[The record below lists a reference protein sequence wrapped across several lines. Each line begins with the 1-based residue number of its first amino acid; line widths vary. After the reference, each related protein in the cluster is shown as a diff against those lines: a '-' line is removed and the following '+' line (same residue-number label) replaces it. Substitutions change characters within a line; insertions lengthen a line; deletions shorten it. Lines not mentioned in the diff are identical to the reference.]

1 MSPASF
7 DPASTA
13 PRLGPVQLGAIP
25 RIAAIAARSL
35 AESELAFL
43 IESGATLLE
52 IRADSFPGGPA
63 EALEF
68 ARRLNASASRAH
80 LGVIGTVRETEALA
94 RNRLGIFEQL
104 APLCDCLD
112 AEFEADERADIAAIA
127 RRAGCK
133 LMLSTHDFEKTPEAS
148 DLDRVIA
155 EGERLAAQLIK
166 IAVFARSTE
175 DLARLLEYT
184 RARAAHP
191 LVTIAMSEV
200 GLLSRIAAPFFGSLI
215 TYGFLDAP
223 NAPGQLS
230 AKQLHEL
237 LLLFH
242 PEYRRDFEAR
252 AR

>member
-1 MSPASF
+1 MSSASH
-7 DPASTA
+7 DSAPSA
-13 PRLGPVQLGAIP
+13 PRLGPVQLGGVP

-35 AESELAFL
+35 AESELQFL
-43 IESGATLLE
+43 SDSGATLLE
-52 IRADSFPGGPA
+52 IRADSFPGGPT
-63 EALEF
+63 EALDF
-68 ARRLNASASRAH
+68 AGRLKASAERAR
-80 LGVIGTVRETEALA
+80 LGVIGTVRETAALA
-94 RNRLGIFEQL
+94 RNRLSIFEKL

-112 AEFEADERADIAAIA
+112 AEYESEEREDIAAIA
-127 RRAGCK
+127 RRAGCRI
-133 LMLSTHDFEKTPEAS
+133 MLSTHDFEKTPEAH

-155 EGERLAAQLIK
+155 ESERLAAHLVK
-166 IAVFARSTE
+166 IAVFARSTD
-175 DLARLLEYT
+175 DLTRLLEYT
-184 RARAAHP
+184 HKRAAHP
-191 LVTIAMSEV
+191 LITIAMSET

-242 PEYRRDFEAR
+242 PAYRRDFESR

>member
-1 MSPASF
+1 MSSASF
-7 DPASTA
+7 DRASTA
-13 PRLGPVQLGAIP
+13 PRLGPVQLGPIP

-35 AESELAFL
+35 AHSELEFL

-52 IRADSFPGGPA
+52 IRADSFPGGPRQA
-63 EALEF
+63 IDF
-68 ARRLNASASRAH
+68 AHLVNASASRKH

-94 RNRLGIFEQL
+94 RNRLSVFEEL

-112 AEFEADERADIAAIA
+112 AEYEAEEREDIAAIA

-133 LMLSTHDFEKTPEAS
+133 LMLSTHDFEKTPETGE
-148 DLDRVIA
+148 LDRVIS

-166 IAVFARSTE
+166 IAVFARSTD

-191 LVTIAMSEV
+191 LATIAMSEA

-242 PEYRRDFEAR
+242 PEYRRDFESR
-252 AR
+252 T